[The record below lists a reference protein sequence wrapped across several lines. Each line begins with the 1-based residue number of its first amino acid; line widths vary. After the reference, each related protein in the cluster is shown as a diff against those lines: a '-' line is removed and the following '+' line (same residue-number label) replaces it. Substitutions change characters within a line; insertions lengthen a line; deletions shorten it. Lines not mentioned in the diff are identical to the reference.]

1 MTFTVVWDWVRGY
14 WLVDFSLVSGG
25 YLAPFIY
32 IEFSFPWKIRS
43 IKIENSASTYALNT
57 FNFSLRGK

>member
-1 MTFTVVWDWVRGY
+1 MTFTVVGDWGY

-32 IEFSFPWKIRS
+32 IEFSFP
-43 IKIENSASTYALNT
+43 
-57 FNFSLRGK
+57 